1 MLTPNVILSAVEGS
15 LQRQTR
21 CLHYGRHDI
30 YAFFSIWVNC
40 YIITCFYQFCH
51 SEPQGESLIV
61 PILSLHLQEMSH
73 IRST

>member
-15 LQRQTR
+15 LQQQTR

-40 YIITCFYQFCH
+40 YIITYFYQFCH
-51 SEPQGESLIV
+51 SEPQGGISY
-61 PILSLHLQEMSH
+61 
-73 IRST
+73 RAGF